1 MHERLVAVI
10 ASTSAGG
17 KPNDATL
24 PLWAWL
30 HSKLPPDAL
39 ASLNFGVCGLG
50 HSDYEQHYNVVGKV
64 RLQGQ
69 AKCNGPCAAQTDER
83 WRAGIGQVS
92 CTAGSAAAVPARG
105 RRRGRLKGGFR

>member
-1 MHERLVAVI
+1 MHERLVAII

-24 PLWAWL
+24 PLWTWL

-69 AKCNGPCAAQTDER
+69 AK
-83 WRAGIGQVS
+83 
-92 CTAGSAAAVPARG
+92 AAARTRAARPVCG
-105 RRRGRLKGGFR
+105 ADRL